1 MKVLRDLTFGL
12 LSALASGIIVLGALS
27 LALVEG
33 MAILP
38 PPAADPVIPT
48 LIIQVQAEQPTI
60 KLPSLEEVTPVASTT
75 PTSSAT
81 PLPLTNVCPPPTGWV
96 AYVIEPGDT
105 VEQLARLHRITPQTL
120 RDANC
125 LSSDMLLPAY
135 ILYLPAL
142 PPTSTPVVIPPT
154 MTAVPCGPPWSWVP
168 YIVRPGDTLFK
179 LSLAYGVSVP
189 QIQFANCMGTSTYIR
204 YGQTLYLPYFI
215 PINTPFPTATK
226 TFTPTATTAVPTGII
241 ITPTITR
248 TTPPTF
254 TFTPLPTLTLTPTL
268 APSATFTATQTPLP
282 TATFTATPTPLPPTE
297 TLTPP
302 PETSEE
308 GSP

>member
-12 LSALASGIIVLGALS
+12 LSAIASGIIVLGALS

-38 PPAADPVIPT
+38 PAADPVIPT

-60 KLPSLEEVTPVASTT
+60 ELPSQLGETAVAGIT

-81 PLPLTNVCPPPTGWV
+81 PLPMTNVCPPPTGWV
-96 AYVIEPGDT
+96 VYVITPGDT
-105 VEQLARLHRITPQTL
+105 VKQLARLHRITPQTL

-125 LSSDMLLPAY
+125 LSSDTLLPAY

-142 PPTSTPVVIPPT
+142 PPTSTPAVIPPT
-154 MTAVPCGPPWSWVP
+154 ITAVPCGPPWNWVT

-179 LSLAYGVSVP
+179 LSLTYGVSVP

-204 YGQTLYLPYFI
+204 YGQTLYLPYYI
-215 PINTPFPTATK
+215 PIKTPLPTATL
-226 TFTPTATTAVPTGII
+226 TFTPTSAPTGII
-241 ITPTITR
+241 IAPTTTR
-248 TTPPTF
+248 TTIPTY
-254 TFTPLPTLTLTPTL
+254 TFTPIPTLTLTPTL
-268 APSATFTATQTPLP
+268 APTATFTATHTPLP
-282 TATFTATPTPLPPTE
+282 TATPVPTE
-297 TLTPP
+297 TLTPVP
-302 PETSEE
+302 TTATAETTEE